1 MVKSQMAKVN
11 SVNFILKGK
20 TPYKDLAP
28 VFPDILKKILEV
40 NGQDSDEDQ
49 IFDIIL
55 ASNIP
60 DLEQNRKPEG
70 CNRKGR
76 VRLVFPMDRPEFY
89 IKTYIR
95 SMELKP
101 IGEEIGAMLVAAKI
115 KFEMRTNDDVEFDAK
130 SSESSG
136 SR

>member
-1 MVKSQMAKVN
+1 MMKVS

-28 VFPDILKKILEV
+28 VFPEILKKVLEV
-40 NGQDSDEDQ
+40 NGQDPDEDQ
-49 IFDIIL
+49 IFEIIL
-55 ASNIP
+55 ATNMP

-89 IKTYIR
+89 IKTYIKTLD
-95 SMELKP
+95 LKP
-101 IGEEIGAMLVAAKI
+101 IGEDIGAMLGAAGV
-115 KFEMRTNDDVEFDAK
+115 KFDKKENDDVEFD
-130 SSESSG
+130 
-136 SR
+136 

>member
-1 MVKSQMAKVN
+1 MMKVS

-28 VFPDILKKILEV
+28 VFPEILMKVLEV
-40 NGQDSDEDQ
+40 NGQDPDEDQ
-49 IFDIIL
+49 IFEIIL
-55 ASNIP
+55 ATNMP

-89 IKTYIR
+89 IKTYIKTLD
-95 SMELKP
+95 LKP
-101 IGEEIGAMLVAAKI
+101 IGEDIGAMLAAAGV
-115 KFEMRTNDDVEFDAK
+115 KFDKKENDDVEFD
-130 SSESSG
+130 
-136 SR
+136 